1 MNEPDEDWYSDLV
14 MELEAGRLTPF
25 LGAGVNTVGVD
36 RSQPFKPGNRLPDA
50 AELAHYL
57 VEKRDYGLRDG
68 DKQELLKVAQAW
80 FSRLGT
86 TALYAE
92 LHQLFNHD
100 FPPTPVHQ
108 VLAAMPEYVRTN
120 ADPQLL
126 EYPLFVTTNYDD
138 ALERALTE
146 HGEQFD
152 VLTYIATGKRVGKFQ
167 HTDPSGKATLV
178 KLGSRYQGVDLRER
192 SVVLKL
198 HAAVWRGA
206 VTASVSQDSYVIT
219 EDDYIESMAADVMA
233 NLPVAVSTRMQACH
247 YLFLGYSLRD
257 WNLRAMLH
265 RIWKEHIR
273 ENTSWAIERQPDKN
287 ETSAWKARDVEI
299 FELDLEEFAA
309 ALDQQLAQSPSR
321 GRVL

>member
-100 FPPTPVHQ
+100 VPPTPVHQ

-167 HTDPSGKATLV
+167 H
-178 KLGSRYQGVDLRER
+178 
-192 SVVLKL
+192 
-198 HAAVWRGA
+198 
-206 VTASVSQDSYVIT
+206 
-219 EDDYIESMAADVMA
+219 
-233 NLPVAVSTRMQACH
+233 
-247 YLFLGYSLRD
+247 
-257 WNLRAMLH
+257 
-265 RIWKEHIR
+265 KE
-273 ENTSWAIERQPDKN
+273 Q
-287 ETSAWKARDVEI
+287 VC
-299 FELDLEEFAA
+299 
-309 ALDQQLAQSPSR
+309 
-321 GRVL
+321 G